1 MLYFILG
8 GLTVWIILSCV
19 VIFVLDRIDP
29 TGWDDSILFTV
40 FFPAA
45 ILVGIYFVFLI
56 LLRKIKIIL
65 RKVKAK
71 KK

>member
-1 MLYFILG
+1 MVYFILG
-8 GLTVWIILSCV
+8 GLTVWVILSCV

-56 LLRKIKIIL
+56 LLKKIKIIL